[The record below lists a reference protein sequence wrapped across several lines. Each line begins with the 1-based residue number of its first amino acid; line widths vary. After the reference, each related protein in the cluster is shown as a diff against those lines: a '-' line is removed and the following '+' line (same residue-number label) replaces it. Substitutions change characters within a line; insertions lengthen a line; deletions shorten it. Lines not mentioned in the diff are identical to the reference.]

1 MKYIVMIGDG
11 MADEPCARLE
21 GKTPL
26 AAAQKPYMNYLA
38 SMGVNGLVDTVPEGM
53 TPESDTANLAI
64 MGYDPRTYSRGRSP
78 LEALSMGIEMQ
89 DDETAIRANLVS
101 LSDEGEPYEEKRML
115 DHSAD
120 EIPTEQAAELIAAV
134 QAALGGNGRTFYA
147 GVSYRHCL
155 IYKNC
160 PAFTDYTRPH
170 DILGKTIRAYLP
182 QRRESAPFLELQK
195 RSFDLL
201 NAHPLNLRRAAQGLK
216 KANSLWFWGPGK
228 KPSLPPFSEKYGL
241 RATVVSFNFF
251 VCLLNE
257 IILH

>member
-101 LSDEGEPYEEKRML
+101 LSDEG
-115 DHSAD
+115 S
-120 EIPTEQAAELIAAV
+120 T
-134 QAALGGNGRTFYA
+134 
-147 GVSYRHCL
+147 
-155 IYKNC
+155 
-160 PAFTDYTRPH
+160 TRP
-170 DILGKTIRAYLP
+170 TRFP
-182 QRRESAPFLELQK
+182 PSRPPSSSPPCRRRWAGTGAP
-195 RSFDLL
+195 STP
-201 NAHPLNLRRAAQGLK
+201 ACPTGTA
-216 KANSLWFWGPGK
+216 
-228 KPSLPPFSEKYGL
+228 
-241 RATVVSFNFF
+241 
-251 VCLLNE
+251 
-257 IILH
+257 

>member
-147 GVSYRHCL
+147 GRVL
-155 IYKNC
+155 
-160 PAFTDYTRPH
+160 PA
-170 DILGKTIRAYLP
+170 LP
-182 QRRESAPFLELQK
+182 
-195 RSFDLL
+195 DL
-201 NAHPLNLRRAAQGLK
+201 
-216 KANSLWFWGPGK
+216 
-228 KPSLPPFSEKYGL
+228 
-241 RATVVSFNFF
+241 
-251 VCLLNE
+251 
-257 IILH
+257 

>member
-115 DHSAD
+115 DHSGRRDSHRASRR
-120 EIPTEQAAELIAAV
+120 AHRRRA
-134 QAALGGNGRTFYA
+134 GGAGRE
-147 GVSYRHCL
+147 
-155 IYKNC
+155 
-160 PAFTDYTRPH
+160 
-170 DILGKTIRAYLP
+170 RAHL
-182 QRRESAPFLELQK
+182 
-195 RSFDLL
+195 
-201 NAHPLNLRRAAQGLK
+201 LRRRV
-216 KANSLWFWGPGK
+216 
-228 KPSLPPFSEKYGL
+228 LPALPDL
-241 RATVVSFNFF
+241 
-251 VCLLNE
+251 
-257 IILH
+257 

>member
-101 LSDEGEPYEEKRML
+101 LSD
-115 DHSAD
+115 
-120 EIPTEQAAELIAAV
+120 
-134 QAALGGNGRTFYA
+134 
-147 GVSYRHCL
+147 
-155 IYKNC
+155 
-160 PAFTDYTRPH
+160 
-170 DILGKTIRAYLP
+170 
-182 QRRESAPFLELQK
+182 
-195 RSFDLL
+195 
-201 NAHPLNLRRAAQGLK
+201 
-216 KANSLWFWGPGK
+216 
-228 KPSLPPFSEKYGL
+228 
-241 RATVVSFNFF
+241 
-251 VCLLNE
+251 
-257 IILH
+257 